1 MKLAPFIMDYFTT
14 TTNGNSPAQNAT
26 TAAIATK
33 EKYHVAENNILRNYY
48 LQLMSNLIES
58 VKQCRG
64 SVSNVAK
71 KIAAIHQVKAPAL
84 IRAYHRHSDQL
95 KHGNSTLSEV
105 EEMALVMN
113 IVAMAAQATPYTP
126 GDLIALIRDSWNK
139 KVDHRWLHRFRK
151 KYHKYITFGQMKRLS
166 NQRDPE
172 KVERATRAFI
182 GKHKKFMATHS
193 IPPKAI
199 FNYDESRIG
208 QQQGT
213 KSVRNYLMGKGASG
227 NVAANRGC
235 ETSSIVPFVSATGRV
250 LCIFYILPIK
260 GQVNKGKA
268 MPDVTFQFSKKPA
281 QFLRSGFK
289 EYVMYTDT
297 GFVNQET
304 FGETHRPNLSGF
316 KLLVLGQ

>member
-1 MKLAPFIMDYFTT
+1 MDYFTT

-33 EKYHVAENNILRNYY
+33 EKYHVAEKNILRNYY

-166 NQRDPE
+166 NQEGIHRQTQ
-172 KVERATRAFI
+172 KVYGHT
-182 GKHKKFMATHS
+182 
-193 IPPKAI
+193 
-199 FNYDESRIG
+199 FNPSKSHIQLRRKSNWAAARHQISAQLLDG
-208 QQQGT
+208 Q
-213 KSVRNYLMGKGASG
+213 
-227 NVAANRGC
+227 RGIRKC
-235 ETSSIVPFVSATGRV
+235 G
-250 LCIFYILPIK
+250 C
-260 GQVNKGKA
+260 
-268 MPDVTFQFSKKPA
+268 
-281 QFLRSGFK
+281 
-289 EYVMYTDT
+289 
-297 GFVNQET
+297 
-304 FGETHRPNLSGF
+304 
-316 KLLVLGQ
+316 